1 VSEETA
7 RIWSLSAS
15 DVLDEEI
22 DLLDSNT
29 LLTEEDLL
37 KPDLATL
44 KSELSP
50 ELKKNRL

>member
-1 VSEETA
+1 MLMGSFT
-7 RIWSLSAS
+7 LSFFPS
-15 DVLDEEI
+15 PLNSQ

-44 KSELSP
+44 RSELP
-50 ELKKNRL
+50 P

>member
-1 VSEETA
+1 MDSFT
-7 RIWSLSAS
+7 LSFFPS
-15 DVLDEEI
+15 PLTSQ

-44 KSELSP
+44 KSELPP